1 MSCPFSAG
9 DPHGFASRLAPRQR
23 LRTSQVYAMANT
35 PVPRLKDVAKAANV
49 SLAAASRILRGDR
62 ERFGEETCQRVLEAS
77 RQLGWR
83 RNLLV
88 SGMQTGRTQTI
99 GVMIPPFDSFWVS
112 VLSGIHD
119 TLSASDYLPITIWIG
134 SLGDMPHFET
144 DEAEGLRQIN
154 RLLDRRVDGL
164 IMWPPFGVAYYHHF
178 PEFVERR
185 VPVAMIDHYSTV
197 ADSVETDE
205 EQATAVV
212 ASHLLELGHRRIACL
227 SSRETPSQTW
237 AIKRRGSFED
247 AVRRCPDAQ
256 VKSWRLN
263 PQGTNGREVARALL
277 ADELHPTAVF
287 TVSDHEAAFVYE
299 AAADAGIA
307 IPEELSVVGFAD
319 LDFAAT
325 MAPPLTTMRQKPHEI
340 GCLAAKLIM
349 DRIDERKGYA
359 VSDVDAPTTIKVTAD
374 LIIRSS
380 TAPPR

>member
-1 MSCPFSAG
+1 
-9 DPHGFASRLAPRQR
+9 
-23 LRTSQVYAMANT
+23 MANT

-62 ERFGEETCQRVLEAS
+62 ERFGEETCRRVLEAS

-99 GVMIPPFDSFWVS
+99 GVMIPPYDSFWVS

-119 TLSASDYLPITIWIG
+119 TLGASDYLPITVWIG
-134 SLGDMPHFET
+134 SLGDMPHFEK

-164 IMWPPFGVAYYHHF
+164 IMWPAFSLAYYHHF

-185 VPVAMIDHYSTV
+185 VPVAVIDHYSTV

-212 ASHLLELGHRRIACL
+212 ADHLLNLGHRRIACL

-237 AIKRRGSFED
+237 AVRRRTSFEK
-247 AVRRCPDAQ
+247 AVRRHPEATI
-256 VKSWRLN
+256 KSWRLN
-263 PQGTNGREVARALL
+263 PQGTNGREVARDLL
-277 ADELHPTAVF
+277 TDDLRPTAVF
-287 TVSDHEAAFVYE
+287 AASDHEAAFVHD
-299 AAADAGIA
+299 AAVELGMK
-307 IPEELSVVGFAD
+307 IPNDLSIVGFAD
-319 LDFAAT
+319 LDFAAD
-325 MAPPLTTMRQKPHEI
+325 MDPPLTTMRQKPHEI
-340 GCLAAKLIM
+340 GQLAAKLIM
-349 DRIDERKGYA
+349 DRIDGVVPDDNE
-359 VSDVDAPTTIKVTAD
+359 PTTIKVAAE
-374 LIIRSS
+374 LIVRDS
-380 TAPPR
+380 TAPPSN

>member
-1 MSCPFSAG
+1 
-9 DPHGFASRLAPRQR
+9 
-23 LRTSQVYAMANT
+23 MANS

-62 ERFGEETCQRVLEAS
+62 ERFGEETCRRVLEAS

-88 SGMQTGRTQTI
+88 SGIQTGRTQTI

-119 TLSASDYLPITIWIG
+119 TLAASDYLPITVWIG
-134 SLGDMPHFET
+134 SLGDMPHFEK

-164 IMWPPFGVAYYHHF
+164 IMWPPFSLAYYHHF

-185 VPVAMIDHYSTV
+185 VPVAVIDHYSTV

-205 EQATAVV
+205 EQATSIV
-212 ASHLLELGHRRIACL
+212 ADHLLKLGHRRIACL

-237 AIKRRGSFED
+237 AVKRRGSFED
-247 AVRRCPDAQ
+247 AVRRCPDAM

-263 PQGTNGREVARALL
+263 IHGTNGREIARELL
-277 ADELHPTAVF
+277 ADDLHPTAVF
-287 TVSDHEAAFVYE
+287 AVSDHEAAYVHD
-299 AAADAGIA
+299 AALEIGLA
-307 IPEELSVVGFAD
+307 IPRDLSIVGFAD

-325 MAPPLTTMRQKPHEI
+325 MDPPLTTMRQKPHEI
-340 GCLAAKLIM
+340 GRLAAKLIM
-349 DRIDERKGYA
+349 DRIDGLMPDE
-359 VSDVDAPTTIKVTAD
+359 SEPTTIKVPAE
-374 LIIRSS
+374 LIVRES
-380 TAPPR
+380 TAAPSGNSV

>member
-1 MSCPFSAG
+1 
-9 DPHGFASRLAPRQR
+9 
-23 LRTSQVYAMANT
+23 MANS

-62 ERFGEETCQRVLEAS
+62 ERFGEETCRRVIEAS

-88 SGMQTGRTQTI
+88 NGMQTGHTQTI
-99 GVMIPPFDSFWVS
+99 GVMIPPYDSFWVS

-119 TLSASDYLPITIWIG
+119 TLAASDYLPITIWIG
-134 SLGDMPHFET
+134 SLGDMPHFEK
-144 DEAEGLRQIN
+144 DEEEGLRQIN

-164 IMWPPFGVAYYHHF
+164 IMWPTFSVAYYHHF

-185 VPVAMIDHYSTV
+185 VPVAVIDHYSTV

-212 ASHLLELGHRRIACL
+212 ADHLLNLGHRRIACL

-237 AIKRRGSFED
+237 AVKRRGSFEQ
-247 AVRRCPDAQ
+247 AVSSCPDAV

-263 PQGTNGREVARALL
+263 AQGSNGLEVAREVLT
-277 ADELHPTAVF
+277 DELRPTAVF
-287 TVSDHEAAFVYE
+287 AVSDHEAAFVHQ
-299 AAADAGIA
+299 AAGELGITV
-307 IPEELSVVGFAD
+307 PDDLSIVGFAD

-325 MAPPLTTMRQKPHEI
+325 MNPPLTTMRQKPHEI
-340 GCLAAKLIM
+340 GRLASKLIM
-349 DRIDERKGYA
+349 DRIDGII
-359 VSDVDAPTTIKVTAD
+359 SNDSPTTIKVAAE
-374 LIIRSS
+374 LIIRNS
-380 TAPPR
+380 TAKRRNTA

>member
-1 MSCPFSAG
+1 
-9 DPHGFASRLAPRQR
+9 
-23 LRTSQVYAMANT
+23 MANS

-62 ERFGEETCQRVLEAS
+62 ERFGEETCRRVLEAS

-99 GVMIPPFDSFWVS
+99 GVMIPPYDSFWVS

-119 TLSASDYLPITIWIG
+119 ELAASDYLPITVWIG
-134 SLGDMPHFET
+134 SLGDMPHFEK
-144 DEAEGLRQIN
+144 DEADGLRQIN

-164 IMWPPFGVAYYHHF
+164 IMWPPFSLAYFHHF

-185 VPVAMIDHYSTV
+185 VPVAVIDHYSTV

-212 ASHLLELGHRRIACL
+212 AEHLLGLGHRRIACL

-237 AIKRRGSFED
+237 AVKRRSSFEE
-247 AVRRCPDAQ
+247 AVRRHPDAT

-263 PQGTNGREVARALL
+263 PQGTNGREVARELL
-277 ADELHPTAVF
+277 TDDLRPTAVF
-287 TVSDHEAAFVYE
+287 AASDHEAAFVHD
-299 AAADAGIA
+299 AAIELGMK
-307 IPEELSVVGFAD
+307 IPNDLSIVGFAD

-325 MAPPLTTMRQKPHEI
+325 MDPPLTTMRQKPHEI
-340 GCLAAKLIM
+340 GRLAAKLIM
-349 DRIDERKGYA
+349 DRIDGLVADNDE
-359 VSDVDAPTTIKVTAD
+359 PTTIKVAAE
-374 LIIRSS
+374 LIIRNS
-380 TAPPR
+380 TAPPSR

>member
-1 MSCPFSAG
+1 
-9 DPHGFASRLAPRQR
+9 
-23 LRTSQVYAMANT
+23 MANT

-62 ERFGEETCQRVLEAS
+62 ERFGEDTCRRVIEAS

-88 SGMQTGRTQTI
+88 NGMQTGRTQTI

-119 TLSASDYLPITIWIG
+119 MLAASDFLPITVWIG
-134 SLGDMPHFET
+134 NLEDMPHFEK

-164 IMWPPFGVAYYHHF
+164 IMWPPFSLAYYHHF

-185 VPVAMIDHYSTV
+185 VPVAVIDHYSTV

-205 EQATAVV
+205 EQAARVV
-212 ASHLLELGHRRIACL
+212 ADHLLALGHRRIACL

-237 AIKRRGSFED
+237 AVKRRGSFEE
-247 AVRRCPDAQ
+247 AVRRCSDAT
-256 VKSWRLN
+256 VRSWRLN
-263 PQGTNGREVARALL
+263 AQGDNGLAVARELL
-277 ADELHPTAVF
+277 TSDLRPTAVF
-287 TVSDHEAAFVYE
+287 AVSDHEAAYVHH
-299 AAADAGIA
+299 AAD
-307 IPEELSVVGFAD
+307 ELKMKVPQDLSIVGFAD

-325 MAPPLTTMRQKPHEI
+325 MDPPLTTMRQKPHEI
-340 GCLAAKLIM
+340 GRLAAKLIM
-349 DRIDERKGYA
+349 DRIDGIMPDDDPA
-359 VSDVDAPTTIKVTAD
+359 TIKVAAE
-374 LIIRSS
+374 LIVRKS
-380 TAPPR
+380 TATPRAGR